1 MHGSDAPHD
10 SHYQDAT
17 MQQATQHIDRR
28 TTVDRT
34 VRARRRMQQALTLVA
49 AALALVLSACGSSDR
64 VTSPASALAVATTP
78 RSQVDAFN
86 AVQGTY
92 CNDAAG
98 IPCFA
103 DPELGYITLACS
115 RDCARSITV
124 DFGAVIRRWWD
135 RHSVREY
142 PALRSSGTISETR
155 QHDGR
160 RRLMVNIRTTNT
172 FVAVWDAD
180 FNPIVGV
187 EFFEIYPT
195 PDAVS
200 ATPVA
205 GDVTLHAEM
214 VLPVGY
220 LGYPDIVEAVFDP
233 TSGIEV
239 RTFSTTVSV
248 DGPLRR
254 AYDGIPAGTMVRV
267 HAVSRWLP
275 KLGARA
281 VPSRHLMELGYDPT
295 SRIEVRVLR

>member
-1 MHGSDAPHD
+1 
-10 SHYQDAT
+10 

-64 VTSPASALAVATTP
+64 VTSPAPALAVATTP

-86 AVQGTY
+86 AEQGTY
-92 CNDAAG
+92 CNDAVG
-98 IPCFA
+98 IPCLA
-103 DPELGYITLACS
+103 DPELGYLFVACS
-115 RDCARSITV
+115 RDCGTSVLA
-124 DFGAVIRRWWD
+124 DFGGVNRRWWD
-135 RHSVREY
+135 RYSVRQY
-142 PALRSSGTISETR
+142 PALVSSGTISETR
-155 QHDGR
+155 QPDGR
-160 RRLMVNIRTTNT
+160 RRLMVNVRTTNT
-172 FVAVWDAD
+172 FVAMYDAD
-180 FNPIVGV
+180 FNAIVGV
-187 EFFEIYPT
+187 DFSEIYPT

-200 ATPVA
+200 ATPLTGEVA
-205 GDVTLHAEM
+205 LHAEI

-220 LGYPDIVEAVFDP
+220 VGYPDIVEAVFDP

-239 RTFSTTVSV
+239 RSVNTTVSV

-267 HAVSRWLP
+267 HSVSRWLL
-275 KLGARA
+275 KLRARA
-281 VPSRHLMELGYDPT
+281 VPSRRLIALDYDPT

>member
-1 MHGSDAPHD
+1 MHH
-10 SHYQDAT
+10 
-17 MQQATQHIDRR
+17 ATQPLHLRPTIDASA
-28 TTVDRT
+28 
-34 VRARRRMQQALTLVA
+34 RARRRSQQALVLA
-49 AALALVLSACGSSDR
+49 CAALALILSACNSTDR
-64 VTSPASALAVATTP
+64 VTSPAPGLAVANTP

-92 CNDAAG
+92 CNDAVG
-98 IPCFA
+98 ITCLA
-103 DPELGYITLACS
+103 DPELGYFFAACS
-115 RDCARSITV
+115 RDCGTSVSA
-124 DFGAVIRRWWD
+124 DFGGVIRRWWD
-135 RHSVREY
+135 RHSVRQY
-142 PALRSSGTISETR
+142 PALGSSGTISETR
-155 QHDGR
+155 QPDGR

-172 FVAVWDAD
+172 FVAMWDAE

-187 EFFEIYPT
+187 DFSEIYPT

-205 GDVTLHAEM
+205 GDVTLHAEL

-220 LGYPDIVEAVFDP
+220 IGYPDIVEAIYDP
-233 TSGIEV
+233 TSAIEV
-239 RTFSTTVSV
+239 RAFSTTVSV